1 MSLKE
6 SWKKLS
12 TTEKVFLGII
22 LILIIAVAANW
33 DKISKEMASGSERYF
48 GK

>member
-1 MSLKE
+1 MSVKE

-12 TTEKVFLGII
+12 TTEKVFLGAI

-33 DKISKEMASGSERYF
+33 EKISKEMVGGFDRYF

>member
-1 MSLKE
+1 MSVKE

-12 TTEKVFLGII
+12 TTEKVFLGVI
-22 LILIIAVAANW
+22 LVLIIAVAANW
-33 DKISKEMASGSERYF
+33 EKISKEMANGFGRYF